1 VVLDTQENN
10 TSSLDI
16 LQTAEKS
23 GKLFLVSV
31 PIGNDNDISQRAI
44 DTLKSVDLVLCEEYK
59 EAKKILRLIGI
70 DKPLLAL
77 NEHTEKLEAESI
89 ISSLLSGKN
98 IALISD
104 HGTPLLE
111 DPGKIVVGQAIS
123 KNIKITTVPGA
134 SSIISALILSGFETK
149 KFMYCGLLPVHK
161 EERNQ
166 ELNNLKNIQCTTILL
181 DTPYRLIGLLESVM
195 QVMGNNREVSLA
207 IDLTMDTEKIFRGK
221 ICDVI
226 ASVQKTGIKKSEFV
240 LVVKGNDI
248 GRKHTKQN
256 SKSFRH

>member
-1 VVLDTQENN
+1 LDTQENN
-10 TSSLDI
+10 ISVPNI
-16 LQTAEKS
+16 QTDEKT

-77 NEHTEKLEAESI
+77 NEHTEKLETESI
-89 ISSLLSGKN
+89 ISSLQSGQN
-98 IALISD
+98 VALISD

-111 DPGKIVVGQAIS
+111 DPGKIVVKEAIS
-123 KNIKITTVPGA
+123 KNIRITTVPGA
-134 SSIISALILSGFETK
+134 SSIISALILSGFDTK

-161 EERNQ
+161 EERRQ
-166 ELNNLKNIQCTTILL
+166 ELNSLKNIQYTTIFL
-181 DTPYRLIGLLESVM
+181 DTPYRLTGLLESVM
-195 QVMGNNREVSLA
+195 QVMGNGREVSLS
-207 IDLTMDTEKIFRGK
+207 IDITMETEKIFRGK

-226 ASVQKTGIKKSEFV
+226 DSVQKAGIKKSEFV
-240 LVVKGNDI
+240 LVIKGSDN
-248 GRKHTKQN
+248 GRKQTKQN
-256 SKSFRH
+256 SKSFRY